1 MTTVSKFPTPP
12 WDMDTAA
19 ERLTFEEAAWNT
31 NDPEQILKGYADDIE
46 MRDGTTFIAGKEG
59 FKQFLINKFERQL
72 CYKLKLD
79 LWGALKGRM
88 AVRFEAEWHDETGQW
103 HKSFGVQVFQFSDS
117 GLAEKRFASQEI
129 ITIEKPTLG

>member
-31 NDPEQILKGYADDIE
+31 HDPEQILKGYADDIE
-46 MRDGTTFIAGKEG
+46 MRDGTTFIAGKEA
-59 FKQFLINKFERQL
+59 FKQFLTSKFEQQPG
-72 CYKLKLD
+72 YKLKLV

-88 AVRFEAEWHDETGQW
+88 AVRFEAEWHDNAGQW
-103 HKSFGVQVFQFSDS
+103 HKSFGVQVFQFNDN
-117 GLAEKRFASQEI
+117 GLAEKRFASQES
-129 ITIEKPTLG
+129 ITIERPALA